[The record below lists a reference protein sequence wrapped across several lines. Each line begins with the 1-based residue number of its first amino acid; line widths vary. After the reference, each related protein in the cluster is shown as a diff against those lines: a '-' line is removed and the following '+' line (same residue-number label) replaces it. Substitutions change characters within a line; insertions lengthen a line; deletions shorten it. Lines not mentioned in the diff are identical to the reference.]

1 MSVLTRFLS
10 TAAELSG
17 VGGYIQAVKDA
28 LAAPVEALDEAEQ
41 AAVDALAALPEA
53 TRAQILKIADEVRR
67 SE

>member
-17 VGGYIQAVKDA
+17 VGGYIQGR
-28 LAAPVEALDEAEQ
+28 EGR
-41 AAVDALAALPEA
+41 LPPCGGARRGRASCRGCAGGTARA

>member
-1 MSVLTRFLS
+1 MSTLSRFLS

-28 LAAPVEALDEAEQ
+28 LAAPVETLDDAEQ
-41 AAVDALAALPEA
+41 AAVAALAALPAA
-53 TRAQILKIADEVRR
+53 TRAEVLKIADEVRR

>member
-17 VGGYIQAVKDA
+17 VGGYIQAAKDA
-28 LAAPVEALDEAEQ
+28 LAAPVEAPDEAEQ
-41 AAVDALAALPEA
+41 AAVDALSALPEA